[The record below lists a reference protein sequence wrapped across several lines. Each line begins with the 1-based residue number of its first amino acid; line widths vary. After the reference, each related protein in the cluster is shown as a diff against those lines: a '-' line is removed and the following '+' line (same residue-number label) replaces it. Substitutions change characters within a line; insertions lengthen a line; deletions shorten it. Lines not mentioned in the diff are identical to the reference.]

1 MKTLPATLLEP
12 EPTAA
17 PAQQPPVRRA
27 HRAIA
32 VMVASAAVSTVCG
45 VAQTLWIPRVLSVQA
60 FGYWRAFL
68 LYAGYAGLLHLGLVD
83 GALLAWSA
91 TPAQTRRPQLAPA
104 LRFLAAEHLLLL
116 LPLVGLAWVFA
127 PRPVAVLIAAL
138 AVYALLFNL
147 VGLLQ
152 VRLQTQLR
160 FSAVA
165 FGISA
170 PSVVFVA
177 SFGVIFIA
185 GATAGRFLFAW
196 LGAWALT
203 AAALFWLTRGT
214 PAIDAPNSAAET
226 PKPNSWRTGLAFIAA
241 GWPIVLANTGYGL
254 MQSADR
260 VTVNLTR
267 PIHDFA
273 IYSLSQST
281 IYVPIAILAAV
292 SRVAF
297 SYFART
303 HETGRAAFYRTTT
316 RLLTL
321 TWMLLLPYFFVVE
334 WVVRRFLPKYIDG
347 LPAGRILLLSV
358 LFLSL
363 IQIVQLNAY
372 SLEGRQ
378 RQFFAG
384 SIAAVALAFAT
395 AWAGS
400 RLLGSLTA
408 VAWSQVLT
416 AGVWWAGNE
425 WFLQR
430 RSLTVRHAAGVVVP
444 FAIGAVALS
453 LLSTWRAPLYL
464 AVPMYYVPC
473 AITLYLGFGN
483 ELRGGLRMAS
493 RLPQRLMG
501 NP

>member
-1 MKTLPATLLEP
+1 
-12 EPTAA
+12 
-17 PAQQPPVRRA
+17 
-27 HRAIA
+27 
-32 VMVASAAVSTVCG
+32 
-45 VAQTLWIPRVLSVQA
+45 
-60 FGYWRAFL
+60 
-68 LYAGYAGLLHLGLVD
+68 
-83 GALLAWSA
+83 
-91 TPAQTRRPQLAPA
+91 
-104 LRFLAAEHLLLL
+104 
-116 LPLVGLAWVFA
+116 
-127 PRPVAVLIAAL
+127 
-138 AVYALLFNL
+138 
-147 VGLLQ
+147 
-152 VRLQTQLR
+152 
-160 FSAVA
+160 
-165 FGISA
+165 
-170 PSVVFVA
+170 VVFVA
-177 SFGVIFIA
+177 SFGLIAMA
-185 GATAGRFLFAW
+185 GATAGRFLVAW
-196 LGAWALT
+196 IAAWAAT
-203 AAALFWLTRGT
+203 VAALVWLTRRPLT
-214 PAIDAPNSAAET
+214 TDAPNPVAGTS
-226 PKPNSWRTGLAFIAA
+226 KPSGWRTGLAFIAT

-303 HETGRAAFYRTTT
+303 HETGRAAFYRSTT

-321 TWMLLLPYFFVVE
+321 SWMLLLPYFFIVE

-384 SIAAVALAFAT
+384 SVAAVALAFAT

-425 WFLQR
+425 WFLHR
-430 RSLTVRHAAGVVVP
+430 RSGVPWKGVAQVVVS
-444 FAIGAVALS
+444 FAIASMLLVVVENTATSAATAALLYVAGAV
-453 LLSTWRAPLYL
+453 P
-464 AVPMYYVPC
+464 AVLVLFPD
-473 AITLYLGFGN
+473 
-483 ELRGGLRMAS
+483 ER
-493 RLPQRLMG
+493 RLMRERLWS
-501 NP
+501 